1 MLRHCLA
8 ARRPAPTRLGRL
20 SGQESG
26 RGFLRVY
33 QRLGVLP
40 VSAARDPAVWLRLE
54 ELKRE
59 PCDQKSISDLA
70 LLLDKLGYRREAA
83 DGLYRFVKDYGAP
96 LYALNQSANIYL
108 KLTDYAKAVE
118 VADEYVRRAP
128 SDSNAR
134 YLRGVAL
141 DGIGDFQRALA
152 DYSDAIDRTIRR
164 GQKTRVESRVPSH
177 GRRLCGAQK
186 VLRGDGADQHVGI
199 A

>member
-1 MLRHCLA
+1 MRAGGLECEYPCRQ
-8 ARRPAPTRLGRL
+8 
-20 SGQESG
+20 SN
-26 RGFLRVY
+26 
-33 QRLGVLP
+33 
-40 VSAARDPAVWLRLE
+40 E

-59 PCDQKSISDLA
+59 PCDQKSIGDLA

-83 DGLYRFVKDYGAP
+83 DALYRFVKDCGAP

-118 VADEYVRRAP
+118 VADELVRRVP

-152 DYSDAIDRTIRR
+152 DYSDAIELYGSDKKRVSSRVFLRMAGVADRQT
-164 GQKTRVESRVPSH
+164 GQSWTRLGSVES
-177 GRRLCGAQK
+177 Q
-186 VLRGDGADQHVGI
+186 LRGGTPAF
-199 A
+199 